1 MPIHTTLKAI
11 LASTACAAAL
21 LTTAHAA
28 DFNIPG
34 GNLETALDSYSKQAG
49 IRLMYSDQAIKGVQ
63 TKGVQGAVSSE
74 DALSRLLTGTGF
86 VMKHRSTGA
95 VTIVRDERA
104 ETNVP
109 VAQSLE
115 FAQMGPTSKAVETV
129 TVTSSKL
136 GNSDVQSIPIAITAL
151 SQEQLTSQQI
161 AGGPDLIKSV
171 PNMSFT
177 KTNFSGYSIQIRGI
191 GTQAVS
197 VTTDPAVAVAFN
209 DTPFIRNHFFEQEFF
224 DVASVEVLRGPQG
237 TLYGRNATGG
247 VVNVVSA
254 KPTDHYEAMAS
265 VDVGNYNGRR
275 LEGMLNIPVLG
286 DKLGLRLAGAWT
298 KRDGY
303 DYNTIT
309 EHNVNGRNLWSGRG
323 TIGFA
328 PTSWLRGTAVWE
340 HFDEKDDRSRT
351 GKQLCHHDSGPESV
365 GAQQNL
371 EGFARAELSQGCLP
385 GSLYDAGA
393 FGTPNGVSIPFVL
406 AALDYQFGKIGY
418 RPHVPGVT
426 GGRIDETVTL
436 VGGGGADYLKNP
448 TDPYGGLMQVAD
460 YRVISSARDPQFK
473 SKNDVVELNFDVD
486 VTPSLTF
493 TSQTGYNKDYYYSTQ
508 DYNRFN
514 TIPIFSNSDGL
525 EGFLNGS
532 VNPAPITPGGV
543 YCDPQLG
550 CSKSIVG
557 VDISKAKS
565 WQISQEIRLASHF
578 EGPLNFSVGANY
590 LHYKTTEDYYVLFNL
605 ITALAQASS
614 NVGNG
619 SVDITKC
626 AIPRA
631 GTAWYDLGTP
641 QAKGCIYIDPNP
653 LESINGEGHNY
664 FRSTNP
670 YKLTSWAGF
679 GEAYYQVTPDIK
691 LTGGL
696 RYTSDS
702 KTFTPVPTQLLLAD
716 YLNLGG
722 TVDRGYPADPD
733 IEQHW
738 GEFTGRFNAEW
749 TPKLDFT
756 DQTMVYA
763 SFAHGYKGGGAN
775 PPGIGFSTASFG
787 VLGRFL
793 QTLSYPQTFK
803 PEFVNAYEVGTKNT
817 LNDGAVTLNAGLFF
831 YDYKNY
837 QISQIVSRTAV
848 NQNFDAKVWGG
859 ELEGTWEPIPG
870 LRFNGAA
877 GFQGSRAGDNQYSI
891 DLMDRLNGH
900 EDEYMVLK
908 PFVLLPSNCVVKKS
922 MVEQYIAYNRSHN
935 RSDGLALPS
944 LCPGAGLANAGRIAG
959 LTPDIRRT
967 VDPEYPF
974 NEDIFPNQGQGFA
987 KDVGGNKLPNTPD
1000 FTLSAGAQY
1009 TIPLSADWAGTLRG
1023 DFYWQGNS
1031 FARIYNDK
1039 PYDQLHGYTNINFAV
1054 ILTNQ
1059 DGWQAMAYVKNV
1071 MDTTAI
1077 TGTFLNSDDTA
1088 LTTNIFTTDP
1098 RLFGLR
1104 ITKNW

>member
-1 MPIHTTLKAI
+1 MNAQRISRY
-11 LASTACAAAL
+11 LASASFLFVAGFAAGATAQ
-21 LTTAHAA
+21 
-28 DFNIPG
+28 DFNVPSG
-34 GNLETALDSYSKQAG
+34 DLKSALDAYATQSGTQ
-49 IRLMYSDQAIKGVQ
+49 LMYGDRLVEGVQ
-63 TKGVQGAVSSE
+63 TKGVHG
-74 DALSRLLTGTGF
+74 ALSPDAALTRILKGTGF
-86 VMKHRSTGA
+86 EMRRDASGA
-95 VTIVRDERA
+95 IAIVRQEAGNTNSNETVQIAQAAPARA
-104 ETNVP
+104 
-109 VAQSLE
+109 
-115 FAQMGPTSKAVETV
+115 AVETV

-136 GNSDVQSIPIAITAL
+136 GDADVQSVPIAITAL
-151 SQEQLTSQQI
+151 SQEQLTAQQI
-161 AGGPDLIKSV
+161 TGGPDLIKSV

-197 VTTDPAVAVAFN
+197 VTTDPAVAVSFN

-224 DVASVEVLRGPQG
+224 DVEQVQVLRGPQG
-237 TLYGRNATGG
+237 TLYGRNATAG
-247 VVNVVSA
+247 VVNLVSA
-254 KPTDHYEAMAS
+254 KPSDHYEAMAS

-286 DKLGLRLAGAWT
+286 DKLGVRLAGAWT

-328 PTSWLRGTAVWE
+328 PTSWLHGDLVWE
-340 HFDEKDDRSRT
+340 HFDEEDDRSRT
-351 GKQLCHHDSGPESV
+351 GKQLCHRDPGPESV

-371 EGFARAELSQGCLP
+371 EGFARSQLSQGCLP

-393 FGTPNGVSIPFVL
+393 FGTPNGNSLPFVL
-406 AALDYQFGKIGY
+406 AAEDLQLGRLGY
-418 RPHVPGVT
+418 RPHVAGSP
-426 GGRIDETVTL
+426 GGRTDDEVTL
-436 VGGGGADYLKNP
+436 VGGANP
-448 TDPYGGLMQVAD
+448 NVNPIDPYGGMMQVPD
-460 YRVISSARDPQFK
+460 YRVISSGRDPKFK

-486 VTPSLTF
+486 VTPSLTV

-514 TIPIFSNSDGL
+514 TVDIFNNSDGL
-525 EGFLNGS
+525 EGFLSGTT
-532 VNPAPITPGGV
+532 NPAPIIPGGV

-550 CSKSIVG
+550 CSKSIMG
-557 VDISKAKS
+557 VDISRAKS
-565 WQISQEIRLASHF
+565 WQISQEARLASHF
-578 EGPLNFSVGANY
+578 EGPLNFSLGANY
-590 LHYKTTEDYYVLFNL
+590 LHYKTQEDYFVLFNL
-605 ITALAQASS
+605 ITALAQAGSP
-614 NVGNG
+614 NGNG

-626 AIPRA
+626 AVPKA
-631 GTAWYDLGTP
+631 SLTYYDLGTP
-641 QAKGCIYIDPNP
+641 QAAGCIYIDPNP

-664 FRSTNP
+664 FRSSNP

-679 GEAYYQVTPDIK
+679 GEVYYQVTPDIK

-696 RYTSDS
+696 RYTSDT
-702 KTFTPVPTQLLLAD
+702 KTFTPIPTQLLLST
-716 YLNLGG
+716 LLVNGG

-733 IEQHW
+733 MVQHW
-738 GEFTGRFNAEW
+738 GEFTGRLNAQW
-749 TPKLDFT
+749 TPKVAFT
-756 DQTMVYA
+756 DETLLFA

-775 PPGIGFSTASFG
+775 PPGIGFSSASFG
-787 VLGRFL
+787 VLGPYL
-793 QTLSYPQTFK
+793 QTLSYPLTFK
-803 PEFVNAYEVGTKNT
+803 PEFVNAYELGTKNT
-817 LNDGAVTLNAGLFF
+817 LGDGAVTLNAGLFY

-859 ELEGTWEPIPG
+859 EAEGTWEPIPG
-870 LRFNGAA
+870 LRFNGSA
-877 GFQGSRAGDNQYSI
+877 GFQGSRVGDNQYSI

-900 EDEYMVLK
+900 GDEYVVLK
-908 PFVLLPSNCVVKKS
+908 PFVLLPSNCVVLKS
-922 MVEQYIAYNRSHN
+922 VVEQYIAYNRAHN
-935 RSDGLALPS
+935 RADGLALPS
-944 LCPGAGLANAGRIAG
+944 LCPGAALANAARIPG
-959 LTPDIRRT
+959 ITPDITRIT
-967 VDPEYPF
+967 GGGDYPF
-974 NEDIFPNQGQGFA
+974 NETVFPNQGQGFA
-987 KDVGGNKLPNTPD
+987 KDLGGNKLPNTPD

-1009 TIPLSADWAGTLRG
+1009 SMPLSGDWAGTLRG

-1039 PYDQLHGYTNINFAV
+1039 PYDQLHGYTNINLALIF
-1054 ILTNQ
+1054 TNQ
-1059 DGWQAMAYVKNV
+1059 DGWQAMAYVKNL